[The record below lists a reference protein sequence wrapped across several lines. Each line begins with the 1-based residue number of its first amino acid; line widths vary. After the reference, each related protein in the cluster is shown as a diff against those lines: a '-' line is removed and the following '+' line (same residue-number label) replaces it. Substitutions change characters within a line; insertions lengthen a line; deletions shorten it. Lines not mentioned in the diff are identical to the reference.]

1 MKKLIFF
8 VALCLSFTT
17 VHAGGENRGCIVKG
31 GVNFSNMVMGVMPH
45 GMKVGGHL
53 GAEWEY
59 AFSNRFGLSGGLL
72 MSFQGAKFEL
82 AKLNPVGH
90 YFKTENGHAIEKD
103 VNYSAI
109 YFNIPV
115 LAKLYITRD
124 LAFDFGPQLGINVQ
138 NHFSSAGDKV
148 LKEGRGL
155 ESMGADIVAGF
166 TYNVSRRLVVQ
177 AHYSLSLTKSWN
189 DYEVDATGTNVSYFN
204 SDDRI
209 QNILL
214 SVGWRF

>member
-1 MKKLIFF
+1 MKKLLLIALMALSLS
-8 VALCLSFTT
+8 VAR
-17 VHAGGENRGCIVKG
+17 ADGENRGCIVKG

-59 AFSNRFGLSGGLL
+59 AFNSRFGLSGGLL

-90 YFKTENGHAIEKD
+90 YFKTENGHAIEQD

-109 YFNIPV
+109 YFNLPV
-115 LAKLYITRD
+115 LAKFYITRN
-124 LAFDFGPQLGINVQ
+124 LAFDLGPQLGINVQ
-138 NHFSSAGDKV
+138 NRFSSGGNKV

-155 ESMGADIVAGF
+155 ESMGADVVAGF
-166 TYNVSRRLVVQ
+166 TYNVSRRIIVQ
-177 AHYSLSLTKSWN
+177 AHYNLSLTKSWN
-189 DYEVDATGTNVSYFN
+189 DYEVDPTGTQTTYFN
-204 SDDRI
+204 SDDRQQVI
-209 QNILL
+209 QL
-214 SVGWRF
+214 SVGVRF